1 MLQAVPY
8 PDSA

>member
-1 MLQAVPY
+1 MTY